1 MHTKTVISGIR
12 WTLSTTILRRA
23 ISLILFIFL
32 AKWLSQTDFGIYR
45 SFSAI
50 LALLTYL
57 THFGLDYLYLV
68 SRQKERVNLLAL
80 LQTGL
85 LVSAV
90 ITVLLAVF
98 GKNIGAYYH
107 SAELGKVLSYGGGLI
122 FIESLRRIVRVYTQK
137 KFQFKDLALAET
149 LNVIIYSVLCLALIY
164 FWRYAWLFIL
174 LFYIGNLGELVYLC
188 IKLPRIPSS
197 LLKRVFS
204 FSWLKKTF
212 ALFSHNSN
220 FLLMV
225 NAINLLQSYSINA
238 PILFLGTLVEP
249 ALMGVY
255 FFASQLIAIPVGM
268 LNTSFAQVFFPVLA
282 KSEKTAS
289 VAGIRHYTSL
299 VLKIGIPALIVYALL
314 LQYLVPVIWGD
325 KWLSAMPL
333 ILYMVIY
340 YGTSMLHNPISGIP
354 FICKK
359 PQWEL
364 LWNIIT
370 LCLRILVLYLG
381 LQVNFAFAILLFCLV
396 SAVMHFAFYYMS
408 LALLKADLWQI
419 TIDILTYLPILF
431 VLALGCL
438 YMGKFSVVFPL
449 VVLIGYFLYLLI
461 AERDTLKEVL
471 TLLKK

>member
-1 MHTKTVISGIR
+1 
-12 WTLSTTILRRA
+12 
-23 ISLILFIFL
+23 
-32 AKWLSQTDFGIYR
+32 
-45 SFSAI
+45 
-50 LALLTYL
+50 
-57 THFGLDYLYLV
+57 
-68 SRQKERVNLLAL
+68 
-80 LQTGL
+80 
-85 LVSAV
+85 
-90 ITVLLAVF
+90 
-98 GKNIGAYYH
+98 
-107 SAELGKVLSYGGGLI
+107 
-122 FIESLRRIVRVYTQK
+122 
-137 KFQFKDLALAET
+137 
-149 LNVIIYSVLCLALIY
+149 
-164 FWRYAWLFIL
+164 
-174 LFYIGNLGELVYLC
+174 
-188 IKLPRIPSS
+188 
-197 LLKRVFS
+197 
-204 FSWLKKTF
+204 
-212 ALFSHNSN
+212 
-220 FLLMV
+220 
-225 NAINLLQSYSINA
+225 QSYSINA